1 MTQSFEAKQKELKKE
16 VQVLEREVKEQE
28 QQSENLEQFIQRV
41 KRNAELTELTPYAAH
56 ELIWKHRINPAANGR
71 KPSTFLMIWWASSPS
86 IPCKKKRRHDLPAM
100 PPA

>member
-16 VQVLEREVKEQE
+16 VQVLVREVKEQE

-71 KPSTFLMIWWASSPS
+71 KPSTFLMIW
-86 IPCKKKRRHDLPAM
+86 
-100 PPA
+100 

>member
-56 ELIWKHRINPAANGR
+56 ELIQKIYVEAPDKSSGKRKQAIHISYDLVGFIPIN
-71 KPSTFLMIWWASSPS
+71 TL
-86 IPCKKKRRHDLPAM
+86 KKEEEA
-100 PPA
+100 